1 MSTQVTTDKFGH
13 RAANP
18 AAIELPAPTAW
29 PIVLGFGFT
38 LLFAGLLTDV
48 SVSVL
53 GAILSVAGCVGWFR
67 EVFPREREEL
77 VEILPEDEEI
87 ATERQRVERIHV
99 DEAIVRAWLP
109 LETYPISAGV
119 KGGWAGSLAMA
130 VLACIYGLVKAGSI
144 WYPINLLAAGI
155 YTQSVNLEPAQLNAF
170 HAGPFVAAV
179 ILHGIVSTL
188 VGLLYGAM
196 LPMFPR
202 RPIVLGGLIA
212 PVLWSGLLYSI
223 LGLLNPVLESHI
235 NWFWFMASQ
244 IGFGVV
250 AGLVVIRQSRVPT
263 RENLPFVVRA
273 GIEAPGMMRQKESG
287 EKRP

>member
-1 MSTQVTTDKFGH
+1 MSTPVTADRLKHGPGH
-13 RAANP
+13 P
-18 AAIELPAPTAW
+18 GAIELPAPTAW
-29 PIVLGFGFT
+29 PIVLAFGLT

-53 GAILSVAGCVGWFR
+53 GAVLSLAGCVGWFR
-67 EVFPREREEL
+67 DVFPREQEEL
-77 VEILPEDEEI
+77 VKIEPEDEAI
-87 ATERQRVERIHV
+87 TTERQRVERIHV

-119 KGGWAGSLAMA
+119 KGGWAGSVAMA
-130 VLACIYGLVKAGSI
+130 VLACIYGLLKTGSI

-155 YTQSVNLEPAQLNAF
+155 YTQSMSLEPAQLNAF
-170 HAGPFVAAV
+170 HAGPFVAAL

-250 AGLVVIRQSRVPT
+250 AGLVVMRQSRVPT
-263 RENLPFVVRA
+263 RENLPFAVRA
-273 GIEAPGMMRQKESG
+273 GIEAPGMMRQKENG

>member
-1 MSTQVTTDKFGH
+1 MSTPLTADKLGH
-13 RAANP
+13 GTRNASE
-18 AAIELPAPTAW
+18 IELPAPTAW
-29 PIVLGFGFT
+29 PIVLAFGFT

-53 GAILSVAGCVGWFR
+53 GAVLSLAGCVGWFR
-67 EVFPREREEL
+67 DVLPHEQEET
-77 VEILPEDEEI
+77 VGVLPEDLEI

-119 KGGWAGSLAMA
+119 KGGWAGSVAMA
-130 VLACIYGLVKAGSI
+130 VLACLYGLLKTGSI

-155 YTQSVNLEPAQLNAF
+155 YTQSMSLEPAQLNAF
-170 HAGPFVAAV
+170 HAGPFVAAL
-179 ILHGIVSTL
+179 ILHGMVSTL

-196 LPMFPR
+196 LPMFSR
-202 RPIVLGGLIA
+202 HPIILGGLIA

-223 LGLLNPVLESHI
+223 LGLVNPVLESHI

-250 AGLVVIRQSRVPT
+250 AGLVVMRQSRIPT
-263 RENLPFVVRA
+263 RENLPFAVRA